1 MKMRTLILPVL
12 FAASIAATPSLA
24 VNKPVASYEVNKFIG
39 TTLKGRAMAPLGIV
53 SAADR
58 KSGFLA
64 VAGMHGERAIIH
76 ASLLQRS
83 GTRLMAPQ
91 LTRADIKRVSG
102 TNRGLIAKPEVI
114 IEEFYDE

>member
-1 MKMRTLILPVL
+1 MKTRTLILPAL
-12 FAASIAATPSLA
+12 FAAIIVATPTFA
-24 VNKPVASYEVNKFIG
+24 VTKPVASYEVSKFIG
-39 TTLKGRAMAPLGIV
+39 TTLKGRAMAPLGVV

-76 ASLLQRS
+76 ASLLQRN

-91 LTRADIKRVSG
+91 LTRADIRRVSG

-114 IEEFYDE
+114 IEEYNAE